1 MASGL
6 LSRPSCSEIP
16 GLRSIV
22 SYEGP
27 DLEQYAFRSLVFV
40 RESRIQGV
48 PAGFLFDPQPVFGLL
63 LVSCEE
69 LAQLESQTAAVD
81 P

>member
-6 LSRPSCSEIP
+6 LSRPSCSDIP

-27 DLEQYAFRSLVFV
+27 DLERYAFRSLVFV
-40 RESRIQGV
+40 RESRLQGV
-48 PAGFLFDPQPVFGLL
+48 LAGFLFDPQPVFCLLTVSREGLAL
-63 LVSCEE
+63 LDFQE
-69 LAQLESQTAAVD
+69 AAVD